1 MIFEMSVG
9 IDGFS
14 RVGPTYLSIRGPVH
28 REGAAVRSG
37 APAVLRSVRRSHPQ
51 TFKYRPQIGATSSF
65 IRQRGLVALSMKL
78 SEYQD
83 LYRRLSTAEDID
95 FLAENFGL
103 DKELLLVIYTQR
115 IVRET
120 TKKFYRV
127 KAQARRLA
135 FMWQNGESLLG
146 IARKFEFPPILT
158 ALMVLEQRK
167 ISRKQFW
174 KMINE
179 LDSVKDRRLRQ
190 ELAEVNHADI
200 VYSPEGSARQYARGR
215 WGEAKLQT
223 WLNARSLQ
231 YETEKDLRAKY
242 DKTPD
247 ILLHKPIEMNGSRKY
262 WIESKATFGDPYEIR
277 RHLRKQLQPYSD
289 MFGDGAVVYWF
300 GHVDDQPY
308 ALPEGVD
315 IIPATFF
322 ETPPVPYPYVP
333 VNETRLEEP
342 RLESNAADLP
352 D

>member
-1 MIFEMSVG
+1 
-9 IDGFS
+9 
-14 RVGPTYLSIRGPVH
+14 
-28 REGAAVRSG
+28 
-37 APAVLRSVRRSHPQ
+37 
-51 TFKYRPQIGATSSF
+51 
-65 IRQRGLVALSMKL
+65 
-78 SEYQD
+78 
-83 LYRRLSTAEDID
+83 
-95 FLAENFGL
+95 
-103 DKELLLVIYTQR
+103 
-115 IVRET
+115 
-120 TKKFYRV
+120 
-127 KAQARRLA
+127 
-135 FMWQNGESLLG
+135 MWQNGESLLG

-179 LDSVKDRRLRQ
+179 LDGVKDRRLRR
-190 ELAEVNHADI
+190 ELAEVNRADI

-223 WLNARSLQ
+223 WLDARTLQ

-300 GHVDDQPY
+300 GHVDDQKY
-308 ALPEGVD
+308 ELPEGVD
-315 IIPATFF
+315 IVSPTFF
-322 ETPPVPYPYVP
+322 ETPPLPFPYVP
-333 VNETRLEEP
+333 VGEGRLEEP
-342 RLESNAADLP
+342 TMESDGFGLRE
-352 D
+352 

>member
-1 MIFEMSVG
+1 
-9 IDGFS
+9 
-14 RVGPTYLSIRGPVH
+14 
-28 REGAAVRSG
+28 
-37 APAVLRSVRRSHPQ
+37 
-51 TFKYRPQIGATSSF
+51 
-65 IRQRGLVALSMKL
+65 MKL
-78 SEYQD
+78 NEYQD
-83 LYRRLSTAEDID
+83 LYRKLGTPEDID
-95 FLAENFGL
+95 FLAENVGY

-115 IVRET
+115 IVRDT

-135 FMWQNGESLLG
+135 FMWQNGTSLVE
-146 IARKFEFPPILT
+146 IARSFDFPAILT
-158 ALMVLEQRK
+158 ALMVLEQKK

-174 KMINE
+174 KMIND
-179 LDSVKDRRLRQ
+179 LDAVRDRRLRK
-190 ELAEVNHADI
+190 ELDEVCRSDI

-215 WGEAKLQT
+215 WGEAKLHT
-223 WLNARSLQ
+223 WLDARSLQ

-262 WIESKATFGDPYEIR
+262 RIESKATFGDPYEIR
-277 RHLRKQLQPYSD
+277 RHIKKQLLPYSD
-289 MFGDGAVVYWF
+289 LFGDGGVVYWF

-352 D
+352 E